1 MYGVHTFLYD
11 KVCVV
16 KRKEETLG
24 EYNRPQKEFVEVAT
38 YDCHIAEGS
47 TNTAQMM
54 IQKQNS
60 TELDLYTYP
69 EAQTHKGDVLFIY
82 EKDEYGAAIE
92 GSEFKAI
99 ADKPYKKRTQLRV
112 HLLSEAE
119 V

>member
-1 MYGVHTFLYD
+1 MYGVSTFLYD
-11 KVCVV
+11 KVVKI

-24 EYNRPQKEFVEVAT
+24 QYNRPVKSFVLVAT
-38 YDCHIAEGS
+38 YDCHVSEGS

-54 IQKQNS
+54 IQKQNT
-60 TELDLYTYP
+60 TELTLYTYP
-69 EAQTHKGDVLFIY
+69 EAQIHKGDVLFIY
-82 EKDEYGAAIE
+82 EKDEYGEAIE
-92 GSEFKAI
+92 GTEFKAI